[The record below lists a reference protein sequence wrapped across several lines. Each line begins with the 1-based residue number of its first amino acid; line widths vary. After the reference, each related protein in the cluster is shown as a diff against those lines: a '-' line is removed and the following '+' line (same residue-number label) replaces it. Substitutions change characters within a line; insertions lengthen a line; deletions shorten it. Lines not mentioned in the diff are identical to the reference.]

1 MSVSKELLERYH
13 LDACSAE
20 ECKQIEEWLF
30 NNEVDKLELPAAI
43 DKKIHKEAMWSEIQ
57 SVLPPD
63 PQVKKIRSNNYYV
76 WKGAIA
82 ASLLF
87 AVAGSLAYFLFP
99 EKAEFVNLN
108 NSSAAEVRQVSS
120 TGYSVSISPN
130 TVASINDELHVI
142 DLKGCILLSS
152 KKDVELLFK
161 GTDQKIKFKKGE
173 TYIIFKNI
181 DNPKDIIMVNKQN
194 LFDLPPVMQ
203 RQITTHFDI

>member
-30 NNEVDKLELPAAI
+30 NNEVDELELPVGM
-43 DKKIHKEAMWSEIQ
+43 DKNIHKDTMWNDIQ
-57 SVLPPD
+57 SVLPQEPEI
-63 PQVKKIRSNNYYV
+63 KKIRSSNYYV

-82 ASLLF
+82 ASLVF
-87 AVAGSLAYFLFP
+87 AIATTLAYFLIP
-99 EKAEFVNLN
+99 AKAEFVNLN
-108 NSSAAEVRQVSS
+108 NSSSAEVRQVSS

-130 TVASINDELHVI
+130 TVASINDKLRVI

-152 KKDVELLFK
+152 KKDVELLFE
-161 GTDQKIKFKKGE
+161 GTDRKIKFKKGE